1 MNPFNNGRRAALSSI
16 RTLAL
21 LTGALCVAAG
31 SSAQTAAAYPAKPVR
46 LIVPFAAGGAVDLIG
61 RQMAVALT
69 EALNQAF
76 VVENRPGAGG
86 LLAYE
91 QVAASAPDGYTLAVG
106 AAGPLSMSPSLYK
119 DRNFDPLTRFDPVI
133 WYASTPGVLVV
144 NPNVKAGKVSELV
157 GLSKASKQQLNMGS
171 AGSGSINHLMGEY
184 FQEKSGIK
192 WLHVP
197 YKGSAPALNELM
209 AGRIDVM
216 MDIVPT
222 ASPLVSSGKLR
233 ALAVTTPKRSTLL
246 PDTPTLK
253 ELGYKDFDVSSWIS
267 LMAPRGTPPEVVQ
280 KLNAALNKALQ
291 TPTARA
297 RLQVVGAEAE
307 GGAPERVTQRL
318 QLEIPRWAGIIKS
331 SGAKAD

>member
-1 MNPFNNGRRAALSSI
+1 MKK
-16 RTLAL
+16 TK
-21 LTGALCVAAG
+21 TGAFAAILGALGLCVLTHTVH
-31 SSAQTAAAYPAKPVR
+31 AQTAAAYPARAVK

-69 EALNQAF
+69 DSLNQPF

-86 LLAYE
+86 LIALE
-91 QVAASAPDGYTLAVG
+91 QVANAPADGYTLAVG

-119 DRNFDPLTRFDPVI
+119 DRNFDPLARFEPVI

-144 NPNVKAGKVSELV
+144 NPGVKASKVSDLV
-157 GLSKASKQQLNMGS
+157 ALSKGTKQQLNMGS
-171 AGSGSINHLMGEY
+171 AGGGSINHLMGEY
-184 FQEKSGIK
+184 FQEKSGVK
-192 WLHVP
+192 WLHIP
-197 YKGSAPALNELM
+197 FKGSAPALNELM
-209 AGRIDVM
+209 AGRLDVM

-222 ASPLVSSGKLR
+222 ASPLVNSGKLR
-233 ALAVTTPKRSTLL
+233 ALAVTTPKRSALL

-267 LMAPRGTPPEVVQ
+267 LMAPRGTSPEVVQ

-291 TPTARA
+291 TTAVKA

-307 GGAPERVTQRL
+307 GGTPDRVTQRL
-318 QLEIPRWAGIIKS
+318 KLEIPRWAAIIKS
-331 SGAKAD
+331 SGATPD